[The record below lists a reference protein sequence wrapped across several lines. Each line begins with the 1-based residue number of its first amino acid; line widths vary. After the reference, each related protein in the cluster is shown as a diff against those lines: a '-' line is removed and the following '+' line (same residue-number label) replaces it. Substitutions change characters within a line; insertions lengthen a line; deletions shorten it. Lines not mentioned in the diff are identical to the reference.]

1 MAPEL
6 ATISPGTYAFNFAE
20 RTSVV
25 GGGKNYAKLRGS
37 KQRGRQGRGMG
48 AGEIDIDA
56 ALFKVDVYSFALL
69 LWALWM
75 RQEPYMHSGLNAF
88 QLVQRVLDGVRPP
101 MPPSM
106 PPKMAQ
112 LVRDCWA
119 GDPDARPSF
128 TEIRK
133 RLKDM
138 RGDFFG

>member
-1 MAPEL
+1 MAVRTMAGAEPPRLLFFTGTGGAAPRCVGEL
-6 ATISPGTYAFNFAE
+6 SG
-20 RTSVV
+20 
-25 GGGKNYAKLRGS
+25 
-37 KQRGRQGRGMG
+37 
-48 AGEIDIDA
+48 IDIDA